1 MVMHGSSKAGCILP
15 WKRSVV
21 AAADEFEKEG
31 TREHGERGRRHF
43 KREKAPERERS
54 SRQAGV

>member
-1 MVMHGSSKAGCILP
+1 MP